1 MLDIILVIL
10 ELISPSTGSHK
21 ARGTAS
27 IVVRK
32 RKEPQIESS
41 VSNLSYQIL
50 PLISSPK
57 ERSLIEK
64 LMRLYDDIQ
73 VPGNMG
79 LALKSESEA
88 SLEESAK
95 GFKVRDGPRE
105 MQTA

>member
-1 MLDIILVIL
+1 
-10 ELISPSTGSHK
+10 
-21 ARGTAS
+21 
-27 IVVRK
+27 
-32 RKEPQIESS
+32 
-41 VSNLSYQIL
+41 
-50 PLISSPK
+50 
-57 ERSLIEK
+57 
-64 LMRLYDDIQ
+64 MRLYDDIQ